1 MEDQARALRFS
12 YDRLQSLL
20 RTLRIAELD
29 DYTSIQLCTNF
40 AALLATYDKGA
51 CGAGGVTVTRT

>member
-20 RTLRIAELD
+20 RTLRITDMDEF
-29 DYTSIQLCTNF
+29 TPIQQCTTF
-40 AALLATYDKGA
+40 ATLLATYDKGQS
-51 CGAGGVTVTRT
+51 GPRFSPPLS